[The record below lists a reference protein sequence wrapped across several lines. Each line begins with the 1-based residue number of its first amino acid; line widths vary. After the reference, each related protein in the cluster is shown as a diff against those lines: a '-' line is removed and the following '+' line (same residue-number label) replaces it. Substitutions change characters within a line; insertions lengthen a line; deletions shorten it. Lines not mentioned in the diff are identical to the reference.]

1 MTGWLRSRAYDLWI
15 GVKPSRFGLLTV
27 LLLILG
33 FMEPWTGQGRDALLN
48 YADSGFSGSDLL
60 RRFWLYLAAFC
71 LAILT
76 WFFCR
81 LSSRLRF
88 AGEADVMRRYRRDF
102 PRPPI
107 VSTDPPHKEAFDDAD
122 ARVNNILST
131 RKWAPRVL
139 GILIPLVVAVSFLF
153 SVGIAAAWLD
163 VLIFLVMAVIVGA
176 AVIGRREFQNWLA
189 DWFSKRQQPS
199 LSAFLQVG
207 NAKDAAS
214 ARSEISGLATAVLC
228 VVGAAV
234 TISVVAALIWPLEFG
249 QFFGPVPVIMLS
261 LTVILGIGSLL
272 AIRTRDSNFPWFTV
286 LVVAI
291 AIASMFGSHTMRF
304 ADDQVAPH
312 QRPTPEELADQFFT
326 KLSGEAAPKPVILI
340 ATAGGGSRAAYWTAT
355 VLGELNRQIPGFNNH
370 LFMISGVSGGSLGA
384 ILYRA
389 ATVAAP
395 DPAKALAIAQEAAAG
410 DFLSPLLSAMFT
422 RDLVTN
428 VITGLPDRAEVLE
441 QAWSDSFDKACR
453 DKLEPN
459 KCPVDLKDGFL
470 KLWPQEKWPALI
482 LNGTIVETGG
492 RAVASNLDLHCKSGD
507 AKATCGLVDVTD
519 ILAYQPFDLTAS
531 GAVNVSARFPV
542 LGPSALTII
551 DEEGHKRSVVDG
563 GYFDNSG
570 ALTLQQ
576 VMNELAPVFNGKD
589 EDKDKNKDKNIVPI
603 VIQITSD
610 PDFIW
615 WKDNLRGYLDPGDR
629 EPGGHQLVM
638 PLRTYLGLRG
648 SYGRQA
654 MLGLKSL
661 AERDGIYVHFD
672 QCKSGATG
680 GGAPL
685 AWVISN
691 KAQQLL
697 RSLLPDE
704 KGDSEADPKETKDS
718 KGDPEAKGD
727 SEAILEVCRQN
738 NAASFA
744 RVKACLKDVNSAE
757 CLGTKAEGQSPN
769 T

>member
-15 GVKPSRFGLLTV
+15 GLKPSRFGLLTV

-60 RRFWLYLAAFC
+60 RRVWLYLATFC

-88 AGEADVMRRYRRDF
+88 ADEADVMRRYRRDF
-102 PRPPI
+102 PRSPI
-107 VSTDPPHKEAFDDAD
+107 VSTDPPHKEALDDAD
-122 ARVNNILST
+122 ARVNIILST

-139 GILIPLVVAVSFLF
+139 GILIPLVIAVAFLS
-153 SVGIAAAWLD
+153 SVGIAAWLD
-163 VLIFLVMAVIVGA
+163 VLIFLAMAIIVGA
-176 AVIGRREFQNWLA
+176 AVIGRREVQNWLA
-189 DWFSKRQQPS
+189 DWFSRGQRPWLSVFLHAGDANHAVMAWSEIGGFAKTV
-199 LSAFLQVG
+199 LWTVSAFV
-207 NAKDAAS
+207 
-214 ARSEISGLATAVLC
+214 IIC
-228 VVGAAV
+228 VVC
-234 TISVVAALIWPLEFG
+234 ALIWPLPFG
-249 QFFGPVPVIMLS
+249 QVFGPVPVIMLS
-261 LTVILGIGSLL
+261 LTVILGVGSLL
-272 AIRTRDSNFPWFTV
+272 AIRTRDANFPWFTA
-286 LVVAI
+286 LVAAI
-291 AIASMFGSHTMRF
+291 AVASMFGSHTMRL
-304 ADDQVAPH
+304 ADDDVGK
-312 QRPTPEELADQFFT
+312 RSTPKELAEQFAKPPGDT
-326 KLSGEAAPKPVILI
+326 PKPAILV

-355 VLGELNRQIPGFNNH
+355 VLGKLNTIPCSEKYPCFNDH
-370 LFMISGVSGGSLGA
+370 LLLISGVSGGSLGA
-384 ILYRA
+384 LLYRA
-389 ATVAAP
+389 ATLAAP
-395 DPAKALAIAQEAAAG
+395 GDPDKALAIAQEAAAG

-422 RDLVTN
+422 RDLVSDL
-428 VITGLPDRAEVLE
+428 IPRLPDRAEVLE
-441 QAWSDSFDKACR
+441 RAWAASFDKACR
-453 DKLEPN
+453 DKLKPETCPDLN
-459 KCPVDLKDGFL
+459 KGFL
-470 KLWPQEKWPALI
+470 KLWPQERPWPALI
-482 LNGTIVETGG
+482 LNGTVVETGG
-492 RAVASNLDLHCKSGD
+492 RAAASNIDLHCEGGS
-507 AKATCGLVDVTD
+507 AEATCGLVDVTD
-519 ILAYQPFDLTAS
+519 ILAYPPGKRDLTAS
-531 GAVNVSARFPV
+531 AAVNVSARFPV
-542 LGPSALTII
+542 LGPSALTIVN
-551 DEEGHKRSVVDG
+551 ENCHERSVVDG

-570 ALTLQQ
+570 ALTLEQM
-576 VMNELAPVFNGKD
+576 MNELVPLFNGKD
-589 EDKDKNKDKNIVPI
+589 EDKNKKIIPI

-610 PDFIW
+610 PDFEW
-615 WKDNLRGYLDPGDR
+615 WKDNLRGHLDPGNR

-691 KAQQLL
+691 KAQQFL

-704 KGDSEADPKETKDS
+704 KGDSEADPKEIEDS
-718 KGDPEAKGD
+718 KGDPGAKGD
-727 SEAILEVCRQN
+727 SEATLEACRQK

-757 CLGTKAEGQSPN
+757 CLGTKAEGRSPN